1 MGTATAAAMQSRG
14 VSSVREAAAAKA
26 QRRWRDGKWC
36 QKRRRG
42 RYCLGDGRGSPRAMA
57 AAARRYTSLTFDH
70 HLQGILGYHGSGV
83 PPNPPCNPRALKK
96 TSKRDKQTDHLPL
109 AWPANFDDSPPSMPC
124 AKTDALPREDTA
136 AGSGGVDPISTI
148 MRGRPYSP
156 VRLDESG
163 FEAKKSGSM
172 VAR

>member
-1 MGTATAAAMQSRG
+1 MQSRG

-83 PPNPPCNPRALKK
+83 PPNPPCNPRAFKK
-96 TSKRDKQTDHLPL
+96 TSKRNKQTDHLPL
-109 AWPANFDDSPPSMPC
+109 AWPANFDCRPSPMPC
-124 AKTDALPREDTA
+124 ANMDAPLREDSA
-136 AGSGGVDPISTI
+136 AGGGGVEPIA
-148 MRGRPYSP
+148 
-156 VRLDESG
+156 VRLRRRPSRPDAGGEPG
-163 FEAKKSGSM
+163 FEAKDAGSM
-172 VAR
+172 VARLRQEG